1 MPLRPAAPE
10 TATARPRR
18 IAVLGAP
25 GTGAET
31 LVDALRTHPA
41 LPQDLQQ
48 AAILLA
54 GPFAGS
60 GATAAR
66 QVLNVSGCAQAW
78 LMGLDDLPP
87 DNRATA
93 ERHDAALRALL
104 QTMGWPYQVFYGPAP
119 ARLRQALR
127 LLGVAEE
134 PSDHRYAIKNIAN
147 NSMDPATPGTFQS
160 HSTQA
165 PVWECGKC
173 SDPECEH
180 RLFQRLLAR
189 PGE

>member
-1 MPLRPAAPE
+1 MPSRPATPE
-10 TATARPRR
+10 AAARPLR

-25 GTGAET
+25 GTGAGT
-31 LVDALRTHPA
+31 LVDALRTHAA
-41 LPQDLQQ
+41 LPQNLRQ
-48 AAILLA
+48 AAMLLA
-54 GPFAGS
+54 PPFGGPEA
-60 GATAAR
+60 AAAR
-66 QVLNVSGCAQAW
+66 QVLQASGCTQAW
-78 LMGLDDLPP
+78 LMGLDGLPA
-87 DNRATA
+87 DGRATA

-104 QTMGWPYQVFYGPAP
+104 QTTGWPYQVFYGPAP

-127 LLGVAEE
+127 LLGAAEA
-134 PSDHRYAIKNIAN
+134 PTDHRNAIKNIAN
-147 NSMDPATPGTFQS
+147 NSMDPAARGTFHS
-160 HSTQA
+160 HATEA